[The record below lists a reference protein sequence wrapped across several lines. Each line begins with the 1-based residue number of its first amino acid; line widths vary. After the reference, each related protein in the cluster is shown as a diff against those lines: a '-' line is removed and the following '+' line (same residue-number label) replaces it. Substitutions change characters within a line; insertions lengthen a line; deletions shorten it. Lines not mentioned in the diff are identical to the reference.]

1 MSRDDPM
8 MRIRLPDDLKAMVK
22 ARAEANHRSMNAE
35 IVARLEWSIQAE
47 GQQSGGGSG
56 WIAKAKE
63 NSMAAFEKR
72 LAALEMEFAKFRKSV
87 ADKQ

>member
-8 MRIRLPDDLKAMVK
+8 MRIRLPDDVKAKVK
-22 ARAEANHRSMNAE
+22 ARAEENHRSMNAE

-47 GQQSGGGSG
+47 VQQPGGGSG

-72 LAALEMEFAKFRKSV
+72 LAELEIEFAKLRKAV
-87 ADKQ
+87 TEKQ